1 VTARL
6 RELREIHL
14 PLVAPFQTS
23 FGVQTSRRILLV
35 RAEVERDGVVTD
47 GWGECVAGD
56 EPTYSSE
63 YVDGAALV
71 IRRELAPRLA
81 AHADLRA
88 ADVAAV
94 LAPVRGHPMAKAAL
108 EMAVLDC
115 ELRAEGRS
123 FAELVGATRDRIP
136 SGVSVGI
143 QPTVDDLL
151 TTVSGYLDDGYV
163 RIKLKIEPGCDLEP
177 VAAVRD
183 LIGPDVPLQVDA
195 NAAYT
200 RNDAAHLAQLDAF
213 DLLLI
218 EQPLPEDD
226 LLGHA
231 ELAKAIATPVC
242 LDESITS
249 ETVCADAIELGA
261 AEIVNIKP
269 GRVGGYLTARRIHD
283 LCRDRGVPVWCGGM
297 LETGIGR
304 AANAALAALPGF
316 TLPGDISASRR
327 FWATDIV
334 TAPIDVVD
342 GHVAVPTGPGFGFTL
357 DRQVLEQVTTST
369 VDLASA

>member
-1 VTARL
+1 VSARL
-6 RELREIHL
+6 VELREIRL

-23 FGVQTSRRILLV
+23 FGTQTSRRILLV
-35 RAEVERDGVVTD
+35 RAEVERDGVVTE

-71 IRRELAPRLA
+71 IRSVLAPRLA
-81 AHADLRA
+81 AVDDLRA
-88 ADVAAV
+88 ADVGRI
-94 LAPVRGHPMAKAAL
+94 LGPVRGHPMAKAAL
-108 EMAVLDC
+108 EMAVLDA
-115 ELRAEGRS
+115 ELRAAGDS
-123 FAELVGATRDRIP
+123 FAAVIGVTRDRIP

-143 QPTVDDLL
+143 HATVDDLL
-151 TTVSGYLDDGYV
+151 RTVSGYVDDGYV

-183 LIGPDVPLQVDA
+183 LIGPDVPFQVDA

-200 RNDAAHLAQLDAF
+200 RHDAEHLAALDAF

-218 EQPLPEDD
+218 EQPLAEDD

-231 ELAKAIATPVC
+231 ELAKALATPVC

-249 ETVCADAIELGA
+249 ETVCADAVELGA
-261 AEIVNIKP
+261 AEIVNIKA
-269 GRVGGYLTARRIHD
+269 GRVGGYLAARRIHD

-304 AANAALAALPGF
+304 AANAALAGLDGF
-316 TLPGDISASRR
+316 SLPGDVSASRR
-327 FWATDIV
+327 FWAQDIV
-334 TAPIDVVD
+334 TEPIDVVE
-342 GHVAVPTGPGFGFTL
+342 GHVAVPTGPGFGFEVDRDVL
-357 DRQVLEQVTTST
+357 DRVTSSS
-369 VDLASA
+369 VDLRSP

>member
-1 VTARL
+1 MTARVC
-6 RELREIHL
+6 ELREIRL
-14 PLVAPFQTS
+14 PLVTPFRTS

-35 RAEVERDGVVTD
+35 RAEVEHDGTVTE

-71 IRRELAPRLA
+71 IREVLAPRLA
-81 AHADLRA
+81 GVDDLDA
-88 ADVAAV
+88 ASVAGV
-94 LAPVRGHPMAKAAL
+94 LEPVRGHPMAKAAL
-108 EMAVLDC
+108 EMAVLDA
-115 ELRAEGRS
+115 ELRAAGRS
-123 FAELVGATRDRIP
+123 FAELLGVQRTRIP

-143 QPTVDDLL
+143 HATIGELL
-151 TTVSGYLDDGYV
+151 DAVGGYVEDGYV

-177 VAAVRD
+177 VAAVRR
-183 LIGPDVPLQVDA
+183 LIGPDTPLQVDA

-200 RNDAAHLAQLDAF
+200 RDDIAHLAQLDEF

-231 ELAKAIATPVC
+231 QLADAIATPVC

-249 ETVCADAIELGA
+249 PTVAADAIELGA

-269 GRVGGYLTARRIHD
+269 GRVGGYLTAWRIHD
-283 LCRDRGVPVWCGGM
+283 LCRERGIPVWCGGM

-304 AANAALAALPGF
+304 AANAALAALDGF
-316 TLPGDISASRR
+316 TLPGDVSASRR
-327 FWATDIV
+327 FWARDIV
-334 TAPIDVVD
+334 TEPIDVVD
-342 GHVAVPTGPGFGFTL
+342 GHVAVPSGPGFGVEL
-357 DRQVLEQVTTST
+357 DREWLDEVTSSSVQLPTP
-369 VDLASA
+369 